1 MRHPGASKL
10 SKMGVTYKPTIRYK
24 MSSPEPNI
32 LKNPEL
38 DAVMAQV
45 DTHRSTIQNNFPISP
60 RVDIGLLDSPEVESK
75 SKTLKSAELLGQ

>member
-32 LKNPEL
+32 LKKPEL
-38 DAVMAQV
+38 DAIMAQV
-45 DTHRSTIQNNFPISP
+45 DTHRNTIQNDIPISP
-60 RVDIGLLDSPEVESK
+60 RVDIGLLDSPGIGSK
-75 SKTLKSAELLGQ
+75 SKTL

>member
-1 MRHPGASKL
+1 
-10 SKMGVTYKPTIRYK
+10 

-45 DTHRSTIQNNFPISP
+45 DTHRNTMQNNLPVSP
-60 RVDIGLLDSPEVESK
+60 RVDIGLLDSPDLGSK
-75 SKTLKSAELLGQ
+75 SKTL